1 MNKRDI
7 GLTLVMGGLAFL
19 MVSFVVTTSTILWGV
34 SLGASIILNMV
45 GVAIIMQFLNTPKT
59 KSNV

>member
-7 GLTLVMGGLAFL
+7 GLNFVMAGLAFL
-19 MVSFVVTTSTILWGV
+19 MVSFAVTTSTILWGG
-34 SLGASIILNMV
+34 SLGASIILNIA
-45 GVAIIMQFLNTPKT
+45 GVVIIMQFLNTSKT